1 MMHMIVLSSLGY
13 GNYEKYYFII
23 KGCEFNEGDFIRC
36 IKKTKNYKLIAW
48 IFILVI
54 LLLIVFYPIIDANFL
69 YYKRV
74 SNRIEILEKIT
85 NIEEEKLDKN
95 DKLKDEYNSILGEIS
110 DKENNYLNN
119 IFITED
125 SNKNNKIK
133 FISSAWMFVL
143 VGIILPFTKDKSKGK
158 RTWTNFWSGIFCL
171 ALAGLFGFIGCKI
184 PTIINVIVN
193 IILYQIIMVYLAYT
207 IATAGTKK

>member
-1 MMHMIVLSSLGY
+1 MKEILLGVL
-13 GNYEKYYFII
+13 
-23 KGCEFNEGDFIRC
+23 
-36 IKKTKNYKLIAW
+36 KKTKNYKLIAW

-158 RTWTNFWSGIFCL
+158 RT
-171 ALAGLFGFIGCKI
+171 
-184 PTIINVIVN
+184 
-193 IILYQIIMVYLAYT
+193 
-207 IATAGTKK
+207 

>member
-1 MMHMIVLSSLGY
+1 MKEILLGVLKNS
-13 GNYEKYYFII
+13 
-23 KGCEFNEGDFIRC
+23 
-36 IKKTKNYKLIAW
+36 KNYKRIAW

-54 LLLIVFYPIIDANFL
+54 LLLIVFYPIIDANLL

-74 SNRIEILEKIT
+74 SNRIEILENIT

-95 DKLKDEYNSILGEIS
+95 DKLKDEYNSILEEIS

-125 SNKNNKIK
+125 SNKNNNIK

-143 VGIILPFTKDKSKGK
+143 VGIILPFTKDKLKGK

-171 ALAGLFGFIGCKI
+171 VLAGLFGFIGCKI

-207 IATAGTKK
+207 IATAGTKNKLINSGN

>member
-1 MMHMIVLSSLGY
+1 MKEVLLSVLKDS
-13 GNYEKYYFII
+13 
-23 KGCEFNEGDFIRC
+23 
-36 IKKTKNYKLIAW
+36 KNYKFIAW
-48 IFILVI
+48 IFIFVI

-95 DKLKDEYNSILGEIS
+95 GKLKDEYNSILKEIS

-119 IFITED
+119 VFITKD
-125 SNKNNKIK
+125 SNKNNNIK
-133 FISSAWMFVL
+133 FISSAWMFAL
-143 VGIILPFTKDKSKGK
+143 VGIILPFTKNKTKDK

-171 ALAGLFGFIGCKI
+171 MLAGLFGLVGSKI

-193 IILYQIIMVYLAYT
+193 VILYQIIMIYLAYT
-207 IATAGTKK
+207 IATAGTKN

>member
-1 MMHMIVLSSLGY
+1 MKEILLGVL
-13 GNYEKYYFII
+13 
-23 KGCEFNEGDFIRC
+23 
-36 IKKTKNYKLIAW
+36 KKTKNYKLIAW

-133 FISSAWMFVL
+133 F
-143 VGIILPFTKDKSKGK
+143 
-158 RTWTNFWSGIFCL
+158 
-171 ALAGLFGFIGCKI
+171 
-184 PTIINVIVN
+184 
-193 IILYQIIMVYLAYT
+193 
-207 IATAGTKK
+207 

>member
-1 MMHMIVLSSLGY
+1 MKEILLGVLKNS
-13 GNYEKYYFII
+13 
-23 KGCEFNEGDFIRC
+23 
-36 IKKTKNYKLIAW
+36 KNYKRIAW

-54 LLLIVFYPIIDANFL
+54 LLLIVFYPIIDANLL

-95 DKLKDEYNSILGEIS
+95 DKLKDEYNSILEEIS

-125 SNKNNKIK
+125 SNKNNNIK

-158 RTWTNFWSGIFCL
+158 RTWTNFLSVIFCL

-207 IATAGTKK
+207 IATAGTKNKLINSGN

>member
-1 MMHMIVLSSLGY
+1 MKEILLGVLKNS
-13 GNYEKYYFII
+13 
-23 KGCEFNEGDFIRC
+23 
-36 IKKTKNYKLIAW
+36 KNYKRIAW

-54 LLLIVFYPIIDANFL
+54 LLLIVFYPIIDANLL

-207 IATAGTKK
+207 IATAGTKNKLINSGN

>member
-1 MMHMIVLSSLGY
+1 MKEILLGVLKNS
-13 GNYEKYYFII
+13 
-23 KGCEFNEGDFIRC
+23 
-36 IKKTKNYKLIAW
+36 KNYKRIAW

-54 LLLIVFYPIIDANFL
+54 LLLIVFYPIIDANLL

-95 DKLKDEYNSILGEIS
+95 DKLKDEYNSILEEIS

-125 SNKNNKIK
+125 SNKNNNIK

-158 RTWTNFWSGIFCL
+158 RTRTNFWSGIFCL

-207 IATAGTKK
+207 IATAGTKNKLINSGN

>member
-1 MMHMIVLSSLGY
+1 MKEVLLSVLKNS
-13 GNYEKYYFII
+13 
-23 KGCEFNEGDFIRC
+23 
-36 IKKTKNYKLIAW
+36 KNYKFIAW

-85 NIEEEKLDKN
+85 NIEEEKLNKN
-95 DKLKDEYNSILGEIS
+95 GKLKDEYNSILKEIS

-119 IFITED
+119 VFITKD
-125 SNKNNKIK
+125 SNKNNNIK
-133 FISSAWMFVL
+133 FISSAWMFAL
-143 VGIILPFTKDKSKGK
+143 VGIILPFTKDKTKDK

-171 ALAGLFGFIGCKI
+171 ILAILFGLIGSKI

-193 IILYQIIMVYLAYT
+193 VILYQIIMIYLAYT

>member
-1 MMHMIVLSSLGY
+1 MKEILLGVLKNS
-13 GNYEKYYFII
+13 
-23 KGCEFNEGDFIRC
+23 
-36 IKKTKNYKLIAW
+36 KNYKRIAW

-54 LLLIVFYPIIDANFL
+54 LLLIVFYPIIDANLL

-95 DKLKDEYNSILGEIS
+95 DKLKDEYNSILEEIS

-125 SNKNNKIK
+125 SNKNNNIK

-143 VGIILPFTKDKSKGK
+143 VGIILPFTKDKSKDK
-158 RTWTNFWSGIFCL
+158 RTWTNFLSGIFCL

-207 IATAGTKK
+207 IATAGTKNKLINSGN